1 MTLIFVGDPMCS
13 WCYGF
18 GKELAGLMALH
29 PGLALDIVVG
39 GVRAGATDVLDDAG
53 KQFRLGH
60 WARVEAA
67 SGLPFNREAL
77 HARQGFIYDTE
88 PICRAVVAARRLAPQ
103 ADLLAVFRALQVAFY
118 VDGLDTTDGRI
129 LATVVAAA
137 LRAQGLA
144 IATDAAH
151 GLARA
156 GHRRRHT
163 GRFPPRARPRR
174 TQFPRPAA
182 RDAGRHPGSHPGLC
196 AHGRA
201 GRAPAHAAGQ
211 ARRQQLRVQARSS
224 ASSTARSV
232 SRCSRPC
239 ACAGVT
245 RWTACD
251 SHPICAGWPPI
262 RRAM

>member
-18 GKELAGLMALH
+18 GKELAGLLALH

-137 LRAQGLA
+137 LRAQGLD
-144 IATDAAH
+144 IATAA
-151 GLARA
+151 
-156 GHRRRHT
+156 
-163 GRFPPRARPRR
+163 
-174 TQFPRPAA
+174 
-182 RDAGRHPGSHPGLC
+182 
-196 AHGRA
+196 
-201 GRAPAHAAGQ
+201 AHAAWRAPDTVAATQ
-211 ARRQQLRVQARSS
+211 A
-224 ASSTARSV
+224 
-232 SRCSRPC
+232 
-239 ACAGVT
+239 
-245 RWTACD
+245 D
-251 SHPICAGWPPI
+251 F
-262 RRAM
+262 RRARDLGVRSFPALLLETPDGIREVTPGYAHTAALDARLRTLLDRYAVSN